1 MAFKFLERIL
11 PVKIINNNTDEYN
24 YTYEKIGKLKVPESL
39 TDNNAFTLASTVS
52 ELYFPIDFIADRI
65 SKLRY
70 YIADINDKEV
80 VNTELNRFIN
90 DINPFYSLSELIYQ
104 YIFSYLADG
113 NGIVYAVKPNV
124 FSKSQLSVNNISRV
138 DVLNPNNLAVKE
150 YNNKSFLNIKTYSD
164 LIKEVKYYDNVV
176 GNNSNVLAH
185 ENIFIR
191 PFNANIKKDNS
202 LLFSKSSLIAA
213 NKSIDTLLS
222 VYSARYNVYANNGC
236 AGYLAKKTITATGN
250 TIEEI
255 MNDTNTRDNI
265 IKDITNRNG
274 LTGQR
279 NLWGISG
286 IPLELVKTIAS
297 INELMPFEET
307 LEDSIKIAAIY
318 QIPPGLVPRQSQSTY
333 NNQAADER
341 KVWENSLLSIVDIV
355 CNDFTKIFMLNTVK
369 YKLKADVSNVSV
381 LNENKKEILTN
392 EQMKLNNL
400 KLMKEL
406 DPSIDIS
413 NELNNILNNG
423 KK

>member
-24 YTYEKIGKLKVPESL
+24 YTYEKLGKLKVPETL

-113 NGIVYAVKPNV
+113 NGLVYSVKPNV

-138 DVLNPNNLAVKE
+138 DVLNPNNIAVKE
-150 YNNKSFLNIKTYSD
+150 YNNKSFLNIKSYSD

-286 IPLELVKTIAS
+286 IPLEFVKTIAS

-355 CNDFTKIFMLNTVK
+355 CNDFTKIFKLNTVK

-392 EQMKLNNL
+392 EQIKLNNL
-400 KLMKEL
+400 KLMKDL

>member
-24 YTYEKIGKLKVPESL
+24 YTYEKLGNLKVPESL

-52 ELYFPIDFIADRI
+52 ELFFPIDFIADRI

-80 VNTELNRFIN
+80 VNTELNRFLN
-90 DINPFYSLSELIYQ
+90 DINPFYSLAELIYQ

-113 NGIVYAVKPNV
+113 NGIVYSVKPNV
-124 FSKSQLSVNNISRV
+124 FSKSNLTVNNISRV
-138 DVLNPNNLAVKE
+138 DVLNPNNIAVKE
-150 YNNKSFLNIKTYSD
+150 YNNKSFLNIKSYSD
-164 LIKEVKYYDNVV
+164 LIKELKYYDNVIDNR
-176 GNNSNVLAH
+176 GNILNS
-185 ENIFIR
+185 EYIFIR

-213 NKSIDTLLS
+213 KKSIDTLLS

-286 IPLELVKTIAS
+286 IPLEFVKTIAT

-307 LEDSIKIAAIY
+307 LEDSIKISAIY
-318 QIPPGLVPRQSQSTY
+318 QIPAGLVPRKDQSTY

-355 CNDFTKIFMLNTVK
+355 CTDFTKIFKLDTVK

-381 LNENKKEILTN
+381 LNENKKELLAN

-413 NELNNILNNG
+413 DELNNILNNG